1 MEENIFFSLYQRPFA
16 EQIAFNLA
24 HLNYR
29 YARLSEIDTTKK
41 ENHKEYLMRFDS
53 FLVLFRA
60 LFLEKGT
67 EQYSVQ
73 NYFREKGEDNIAQE
87 IDDYLD
93 RDMFLWADKSIR
105 NTLKFLADKFVC
117 HIDPIER
124 EDLAFANYCMTHL
137 GNPYVDNNLQ
147 QIMESISDIISK
159 RIVD

>member
-1 MEENIFFSLYQRPFA
+1 
-16 EQIAFNLA
+16 
-24 HLNYR
+24 
-29 YARLSEIDTTKK
+29 
-41 ENHKEYLMRFDS
+41 MRFDS